1 LEVSAHVEAAD
12 AVNVIAVSS
21 GPDVDDSLA
30 PAVAELTAS

>member
-12 AVNVIAVSS
+12 AMNAIAESS

-30 PAVAELTAS
+30 SAVTVVTAS